1 MLRKSKENGC
11 SAGKRITVDQG
22 FLRGGRKKCEITFQK
37 EIIARKVLK
46 KMVLRIILSAREDM
60 DDDMS
65 SRLTTSDGGEKKKKY
80 GINI

>member
-1 MLRKSKENGC
+1 M
-11 SAGKRITVDQG
+11 DQG
-22 FLRGGRKKCEITFQK
+22 FLRGGRKKMWNNLSKGNYRK
-37 EIIARKVLK
+37 ESFE